1 VTLFF
6 VLSGFL
12 ISTPF
17 LAATRG
23 RARVRLGSYVRR
35 RVLRIYPLYVVAVLV
50 ATALT
55 AKHAYEALPHLVFLT
70 PFASLAPPLGIHSG
84 VWWSLS
90 TEAQFYALVPLVAW
104 LAAPVGARPTALA
117 VAALWALSLAT
128 IQRGWIPM
136 TLESHVGWNLSLPG
150 RAPAFAIGVLIA
162 WPHLPA
168 GPQIP

>member
-1 VTLFF
+1 SFHATALSLRIPPAGVSVSPLSAFVCSGHTGVTLFF
-6 VLSGFL
+6 VLSVFL
-12 ISTPF
+12 ISPPY

-23 RARVRLGSYVRR
+23 GARVRLGSYVRR

-90 TEAQFYALVPLVAW
+90 TD
-104 LAAPVGARPTALA
+104 RK
-117 VAALWALSLAT
+117 
-128 IQRGWIPM
+128 
-136 TLESHVGWNLSLPG
+136 
-150 RAPAFAIGVLIA
+150 
-162 WPHLPA
+162 
-168 GPQIP
+168 